1 MAQKPPTLPTIPSD
15 LGLVPPEKTMPPDK
29 PTTIVVLASGTGT
42 LLQALIDRSSK
53 PYSIAAVITDRPC
66 EAVDRAARAGIPH
79 QVVTFTADDRD
90 GWNRALRDAVA
101 AYSPDVV
108 VSAGFMRIVS
118 ADFLSAFDVVLNTHP
133 ALLPAFKGAHA
144 VRDALAYGVKVTGST
159 VHKMDAGMDTG
170 PIVAQWPVTISEGD
184 DESTLHERI
193 KIVERQLI
201 VKVLEEGLWRDR
213 K

>member
-1 MAQKPPTLPTIPSD
+1 M
-15 LGLVPPEKTMPPDK
+15 
-29 PTTIVVLASGTGT
+29 VLASGTGT

-53 PYSIAAVITDRPC
+53 AYSIAAVITDRPC
-66 EAVDRAARAGIPH
+66 EAVDRAARAGIPY
-79 QVVTFTADDRD
+79 QVVTLTADDRD

-184 DESTLHERI
+184 DEATLHERI